1 MLQCFGFDRE
11 FCKYLRDKSGGKEI
25 YTVDEVSSLL
35 GVPRPTLYRY
45 LREYSIPH
53 VRQAGRIAIPEDSV
67 DLIREAREL
76 HEEGMSIESVR
87 RRLREGEVD
96 FRTLL
101 ERLDEISQS
110 VRELREGV
118 SRREAVE
125 PSALKTLSEQ
135 MESLISAVFT
145 LTEISESLLAN
156 TQEEPGDRIASLER
170 RLDELSEQM
179 ESLMEMATYLV
190 NVASVL
196 KPNSRRQSAE

>member
-1 MLQCFGFDRE
+1 M
-11 FCKYLRDKSGGKEI
+11 
-25 YTVDEVSSLL
+25 
-35 GVPRPTLYRY
+35 
-45 LREYSIPH
+45 
-53 VRQAGRIAIPEDSV
+53 

-110 VRELREGV
+110 VRELREEV

-125 PSALKTLSEQ
+125 PPALKTLSEQ

-156 TQEEPGDRIASLER
+156 TQQEEPGDRIASLER